1 MTTKRHILDEVQD
14 HILAGSQHYEKA
26 KSLLAMLY
34 SQFPELG
41 ADTDTKS
48 LAAHT
53 DGYPPSLFA
62 WAEWLG
68 KNGPSLRNAV
78 YKGTMKQL
86 SSPASKRVLAWT
98 KSMDTWDEEDVPS
111 DVVCRIQCNAQ
122 QFAKGRPPTVFFLWS
137 QRYDVYPIFRVGPI
151 KYEYSASE
159 SSKEWGTLLNSG
171 GMITGMVTG
180 TATDPLKS
188 LRRWID
194 GAFPEPEDTTT
205 VQANELVDQPNRCET
220 IEEWDAMHGALFDS
234 IVGAAPG
241 TKLTDDQKKLLR
253 GTCPLGL
260 DPNASIAIAN
270 RKAAARAALSP
281 QLPLFP
287 LLGVVAPPDAWND
300 PDQLSS
306 HTPQETSESGATI
319 MGQFNATPL
328 TEMVVTEDGLFDSD
342 GLLNSNSIW
351 DNTYVSPPTEE
362 EG

>member
-34 SQFPELG
+34 SQFPEIG

-48 LAAHT
+48 LAART

-111 DVVCRIQCNAQ
+111 DVVCSIKCNAQ
-122 QFAKGRPPTVFFLWS
+122 QFSKGRPPTAFFLWS
-137 QRYDVYPIFRVGPI
+137 QRYGVYPIFRVGPI
-151 KYEYSASE
+151 KAEDSAS
-159 SSKEWGTLLNSG
+159 NSISG
-171 GMITGMVTG
+171 YGPVTDRV
-180 TATDPLKS
+180 TIDIHDPLES
-188 LRRWID
+188 VRRRVD
-194 GAFPEPEDTTT
+194 FSVPEPEDTTT
-205 VQANELVDQPNRCET
+205 VQANELVDQPNRCAT

-253 GTCPLGL
+253 GTCPLDL

-287 LLGVVAPPDAWND
+287 LLGVVTPPDAWND

-306 HTPQETSESGATI
+306 HTPQETAESGATT
-319 MGQFNATPL
+319 MGQFNETPL
-328 TEMVVTEDGLFDSD
+328 TEMVVTEDALFSPD